1 MTDFEILVADMRK
14 AQKDYFR
21 TRSQNALRSAKEL
34 EKQVDKHLKKAQ
46 KAEED
51 YDDDLFNL
59 IEEQF
64 DGDDIIGFR
73 N

>member
-1 MTDFEILVADMRK
+1 MTDFEILVMDMRK

-21 TRSQNALRSAKEL
+21 TRSQNALRFAKEL
-34 EKQVDKHLKKAQ
+34 EKQVDEHIKKAR
-46 KAEED
+46 KAE
-51 YDDDLFNL
+51 DDLFDL

-73 N
+73 D

>member
-1 MTDFEILVADMRK
+1 MTDFEILVADMRN

-34 EKQVDKHLKKAQ
+34 EKQVDKHLEKAQ
-46 KAEED
+46 KAE
-51 YDDDLFNL
+51 DDLFDL
-59 IEEQF
+59 LEEQF

-73 N
+73 D